1 MCAAE
6 YPGVAKTG
14 QGVRRGRSR
23 SRSRCRGI
31 SRRRRR
37 LRRRVISSPRR
48 NDGRIAGA
56 NNSNCDSYRQADR
69 YSDTK
74 ADTGT
79 SSSSRA
85 ASCTTLLARSRTIG
99 PDVLGLAKRQSRRQH
114 QHKCQHPRCCQ
125 FSDPHCRPSLVSNA
139 IYGSSVEVA
148 VLVLVDDPTS
158 SLFATTAIATA
169 IAAATATPAA
179 MVPAVKPPKAP
190 AVPFSCPAA
199 APDPDL
205 RSCWDCAYANPGGSA
220 TKIANPPTIKILRT
234 SIKPTSYPE
243 HPIQN
248 TTHNL
253 TASTS
258 GDQEQQAS
266 TPAFLNAIPV
276 LAICSPTSLGRG
288 IAAIKFHPKAPL
300 PLPCRDTTTIVSKP
314 VNRGIIERPPPVYNL
329 IPVRVKG

>member
-1 MCAAE
+1 M
-6 YPGVAKTG
+6 
-14 QGVRRGRSR
+14 QFMD
-23 SRSRCRGI
+23 
-31 SRRRRR
+31 R
-37 LRRRVISSPRR
+37 LSKLQCWCSSMTRHR
-48 NDGRIAGA
+48 
-56 NNSNCDSYRQADR
+56 
-69 YSDTK
+69 
-74 ADTGT
+74 
-79 SSSSRA
+79 
-85 ASCTTLLARSRTIG
+85 
-99 PDVLGLAKRQSRRQH
+99 
-114 QHKCQHPRCCQ
+114 
-125 FSDPHCRPSLVSNA
+125 HC
-139 IYGSSVEVA
+139 GSSVEVA

-248 TTHNL
+248 ITHNL
-253 TASTS
+253 TVSTS

-300 PLPCRDTTTIVSKP
+300 PLPSRDTTTIVSKP